1 VCTQLTHTFIWHILW
16 HRKDCSVIHP
26 HCFVDMPEVSLNGSS
41 DEAKITDNASSLIR
55 FQSVINF
62 HLRSFMLVF
71 KYMPGNTDQI
81 GRLRNQLAGAIFVY
95 DFILIGESSTNSL
108 LAFQMNLPLSFV
120 MF

>member
-1 VCTQLTHTFIWHILW
+1 
-16 HRKDCSVIHP
+16 
-26 HCFVDMPEVSLNGSS
+26 
-41 DEAKITDNASSLIR
+41 
-55 FQSVINF
+55 
-62 HLRSFMLVF
+62 MLVF

-120 MF
+120 MFSRKIFIKSSEFIKILCPIFDG